1 MVLNRAKDYYKNN
14 KEKLRKR
21 AKNKFR
27 KLSEKEK
34 DRKRKYGRDR
44 YENLSEKR
52 NKNENNIKKIMVRLK
67 KYQKNQRNFF
77 LFVFFFRCIKIRK
90 ELVFKIKHNNYT
102 EDKYYFQKDKKKPIN
117 INEVDIEK
125 NSVI

>member
-21 AKNKFR
+21 AKNKLR

-77 LFVFFFRCIKIRK
+77 LFVFFF
-90 ELVFKIKHNNYT
+90 
-102 EDKYYFQKDKKKPIN
+102 
-117 INEVDIEK
+117 
-125 NSVI
+125 